1 MSIAVDQEKQ
11 NNQNTGPEKSD
22 RLKGPA
28 GFVLAVIAALEFLL
42 YWYLVFRF
50 PSVMIPV
57 SIILTLVA
65 LYFRA
70 RSGALESFR
79 EELDLSGSDLA
90 WLKRYCTAWVFI
102 PLYGLVFCLVLIS

>member
-1 MSIAVDQEKQ
+1 MHTKKKKKQ
-11 NNQNTGPEKSD
+11 HPGPKKRD
-22 RLKGPA
+22 RLKGPT